1 MRCKMQEK
9 LLTVR
14 EASKIL
20 GLKPKTLYQWKWMKQ
35 NLVFVK
41 VGKSLRISEKDL
53 RNFIQKNRRKPEQVS
68 A

>member
-1 MRCKMQEK
+1 MQEK